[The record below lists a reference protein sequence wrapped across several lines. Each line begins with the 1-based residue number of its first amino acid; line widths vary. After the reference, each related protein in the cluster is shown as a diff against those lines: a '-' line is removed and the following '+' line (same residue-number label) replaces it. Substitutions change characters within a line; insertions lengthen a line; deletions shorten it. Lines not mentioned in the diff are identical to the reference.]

1 MCLEDGEPL
10 GTEDG
15 EPLGTD
21 GTGAGDGMRGFVLAA
36 SCSMMF
42 VPLLSWYDDD
52 SGSIGCLSRL
62 NPPEV
67 EPSTVNPKP

>member
-1 MCLEDGEPL
+1 MCLEDR
-10 GTEDG
+10 

-21 GTGAGDGMRGFVLAA
+21 GTETGGGMGGFVLAV
-36 SCSMMF
+36 SCSIMV

-52 SGSIGCLSRL
+52 SGSIGGLSRL

-67 EPSTVNPKP
+67 EPLKSYTT